1 MQTILSCAVLLA
13 SAAAIAA
20 EDNRPL
26 VSTGV
31 STELKPR
38 FSAIGGRTVGSGA
51 NLLESGIGYPGV
63 HVGFVH
69 GVRNDLDLGGR
80 LTVNA
85 AYEGLAPV
93 LSTGFKGQGLLKLRL
108 LDADRVSLG
117 LELAPGAFVYTVPYY
132 PAVGGVT
139 LPVAVKMGIAATDAL
154 GVGLTLETPY
164 WVSFAPL
171 RLPNPNGR
179 GDVVYPAGLYVPI
192 LAGGGIEYAVLQN
205 LLVTLDARMGPTF
218 VTANSTAVFTVVA
231 KTGIAWR
238 I

>member
-1 MQTILSCAVLLA
+1 MMD
-13 SAAAIAA
+13 
-20 EDNRPL
+20 E
-26 VSTGV
+26 
-31 STELKPR
+31 
-38 FSAIGGRTVGSGA
+38 
-51 NLLESGIGYPGV
+51 
-63 HVGFVH
+63 
-69 GVRNDLDLGGR
+69 
-80 LTVNA
+80 
-85 AYEGLAPV
+85 
-93 LSTGFKGQGLLKLRL
+93 
-108 LDADRVSLG
+108 SLG
-117 LELAPGAFVYTVPYY
+117 VIMQFLDGSELVMCTTDWFQLRDATLQLRPYQK
-132 PAVGGVT
+132 PT